1 MIDQQDFLVGVSG
14 FEPEASWS
22 RTKRDTKLRHT
33 PKASLLWEGGV
44 AMLRRMRR
52 NIRICLLLVC
62 AALALKLFL
71 PEAGRRI
78 GAWISGEPGNEISR
92 AVSGL
97 LGTLSGG
104 GSLGEAV
111 EVFCENL
118 EASAPD

>member
-1 MIDQQDFLVGVSG
+1 
-14 FEPEASWS
+14 
-22 RTKRDTKLRHT
+22 
-33 PKASLLWEGGV
+33 
-44 AMLRRMRR
+44 MLRRMRR

-92 AVSGL
+92 AVSSL

-118 EASAPD
+118 EASAAD

>member
-1 MIDQQDFLVGVSG
+1 MNIIRTFSPFVKTQSIF
-14 FEPEASWS
+14 FENLHKIVLKE
-22 RTKRDTKLRHT
+22 
-33 PKASLLWEGGV
+33 EGGM
-44 AMLRRMRR
+44 AMLRRVRR
-52 NIRICLLLVC
+52 NIRVCLLLVC

-104 GSLGEAV
+104 GSIGEAV

-118 EASAPD
+118 KASTPD

>member
-1 MIDQQDFLVGVSG
+1 
-14 FEPEASWS
+14 
-22 RTKRDTKLRHT
+22 
-33 PKASLLWEGGV
+33 
-44 AMLRRMRR
+44 MLRRMRR
-52 NIRICLLLVC
+52 NVRICLLLVC

-71 PEAGRRI
+71 PEAGQRI

-92 AVSGL
+92 AVS
-97 LGTLSGG
+97 GTLSGG

>member
-1 MIDQQDFLVGVSG
+1 
-14 FEPEASWS
+14 
-22 RTKRDTKLRHT
+22 
-33 PKASLLWEGGV
+33 
-44 AMLRRMRR
+44 MLRRMRR

-71 PEAGRRI
+71 PEAGQRI

-104 GSLGEAV
+104 SLGEAM

>member
-1 MIDQQDFLVGVSG
+1 MNIIRTFSPFVKTQSIISG
-14 FEPEASWS
+14 
-22 RTKRDTKLRHT
+22 KLHIIF
-33 PKASLLWEGGV
+33 WEGGV

-52 NIRICLLLVC
+52 NVRICLLLVC

-71 PEAGRRI
+71 PEAGQRI

-104 GSLGEAV
+104 GTAV
-111 EVFCENL
+111 
-118 EASAPD
+118 

>member
-1 MIDQQDFLVGVSG
+1 MNIIRTFSPFVKTQSIISG
-14 FEPEASWS
+14 
-22 RTKRDTKLRHT
+22 KLHIIF
-33 PKASLLWEGGV
+33 WEGGV

-52 NIRICLLLVC
+52 NILICLLLVC

-71 PEAGRRI
+71 PEAGQRI

>member
-1 MIDQQDFLVGVSG
+1 MGIDMFDAAPGIRIQNRYSQFFHEFALQCFFNCFTGFNLASRKFPVSFIWFAGRSLCQQDISVF
-14 FEPEASWS
+14 FHE
-22 RTKRDTKLRHT
+22 DTD
-33 PKASLLWEGGV
+33 
-44 AMLRRMRR
+44 
-52 NIRICLLLVC
+52 
-62 AALALKLFL
+62 
-71 PEAGRRI
+71 I

>member
-1 MIDQQDFLVGVSG
+1 
-14 FEPEASWS
+14 
-22 RTKRDTKLRHT
+22 
-33 PKASLLWEGGV
+33 
-44 AMLRRMRR
+44 MLRRMRR
-52 NIRICLLLVC
+52 NVRICLLLVC

-92 AVSGL
+92 AVSDL
-97 LGTLSGG
+97 G